1 MNSILK
7 TSILALAC
15 VALSE
20 LFAASPS
27 GKAQLGEIKNNQYIV
42 TQEVDSVFTSW
53 TNGNSVAF
61 KANTTNFWIGG
72 YKLSDLLGVGQETDP
87 MFNNF

>member
-27 GKAQLGEIKNNQYIV
+27 GKAQLGEIKNNQYVV
-42 TQEVDSVFTSW
+42 T
-53 TNGNSVAF
+53 
-61 KANTTNFWIGG
+61 
-72 YKLSDLLGVGQETDP
+72 
-87 MFNNF
+87 